1 MDPESAEWVRALAAG
16 APAREEAVA
25 KLHAKF
31 LRIAGAEV
39 RRRAAVSGTAADDLV
54 QQAATDALVT
64 VLGKLGEFRGES
76 RFTSWAY
83 KFVVF
88 EVANGIA
95 RHFRRA
101 RSAGWETEDWAA
113 FPDRFG
119 LTPDRHAEWQ
129 DLVAGIRTAVH
140 EELSDRQRRVF
151 AALVLNGVP
160 LEALAQ
166 ELGTNRNALYK
177 TLYDARRKIR
187 ARLVAEGRLGE
198 PGRRPA

>member
-1 MDPESAEWVRALAAG
+1 MDPESAEWVRALSPAAPG
-16 APAREEAVA
+16 REEAVA
-25 KLHAKF
+25 RLHARF
-31 LRIAGAEV
+31 VRIAGAEV
-39 RRRAAVSGTAADDLV
+39 ARRTAPAGTAADDLV

-64 VLGKLGEFRGES
+64 VLAKLGEFRGAS
-76 RFTSWAY
+76 RFTTWAY

-88 EVANGIA
+88 EVSNGLA
-95 RHFRRA
+95 RHFRRS
-101 RSAGWETEDWAA
+101 RPGSCDVEDWSA

-129 DLVAGIRTAVH
+129 DLVSGIRTAVR
-140 EELSDRQRRVF
+140 EELSDRQRHVF
-151 AALVLNGVP
+151 AALVLAGVP
-160 LEALAQ
+160 LDTLAQ

-187 ARLVAEGRLGE
+187 ARLVAEGYLDH